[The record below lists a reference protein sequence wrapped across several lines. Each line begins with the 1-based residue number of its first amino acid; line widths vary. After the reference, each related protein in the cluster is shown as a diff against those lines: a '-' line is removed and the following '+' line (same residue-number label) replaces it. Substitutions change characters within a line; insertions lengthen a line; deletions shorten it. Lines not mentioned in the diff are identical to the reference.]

1 MAQIQENKNSEIIVE
16 PGATPALNTENNDS
30 FGAKWKKFK
39 TSAKKNALIAKD
51 KIRQRT
57 DMEGL
62 LKQANIS
69 LKAFLNPKIDVE
81 QKIPAKLL
89 KECKGIVFMTV
100 AKASFGVGGGVGAG
114 FVIKHNNVYGW
125 SMPCAIGAGILIL
138 IYHILNILYN
148 HRSIYVIY
156 CYDILYCLIIVGI
169 QWGWN
174 LGVQK
179 TDHIIVLRDDNAMKT
194 FTSKGNLKFGGDA
207 ALSVGKTGRNANV
220 SVGINNKADYAAM
233 VSYSMS
239 KGAYIGVALEGQ
251 GVALR
256 SDCNQRFYDPNK
268 KFKNKVKYNA
278 DAIFSGDYFNMPYNN
293 DYNEL
298 ISLLN
303 EYTKKIG
310 SNASSDNNNIYPSA
324 PSEDVIM

>member
-1 MAQIQENKNSEIIVE
+1 MAQIQENKNSEVIVE

-125 SMPCAIGAGILIL
+125 SMPCAIGA
-138 IYHILNILYN
+138 
-148 HRSIYVIY
+148 
-156 CYDILYCLIIVGI
+156 VGI

-251 GVALR
+251 GIALR

-298 ISLLN
+298 INLLN

-310 SNASSDNNNIYPSA
+310 SNASSDNNNVYPSA